1 MDLSD
6 LQTAGM
12 GTEEIENTVDFSN
25 WPSELAYD
33 RWIALPVF
41 GSRPPARYKVFFFF
55 FFPIIEILNKP
66 RYIVGSRTCFSPFGA
81 SN

>member
-12 GTEEIENTVDFSN
+12 GTEEIKNALDISN
-25 WPSELAYD
+25 WQSELAYD

-41 GSRPPARYKVFFFF
+41 GSRPPARYKVIFS
-55 FFPIIEILNKP
+55 IIEILNKP
-66 RYIVGSRTCFSPFGA
+66 RYIVGSSTCFAPFGA